1 MLEARLGLS
10 PDREW
15 VNNVPGERLNSSM
28 TTRAAIKRS
37 AASVDELGQIDAA
50 RVPTQ
55 LFRLAEPV
63 LRAG

>member
-1 MLEARLGLS
+1 
-10 PDREW
+10 
-15 VNNVPGERLNSSM
+15 M

-37 AASVDELGQIDAA
+37 AASVDELGQTDAA